1 MDDNELKGYNPG
13 NSENRLRDKH
23 IAVKGDFQSNNM
35 NSARSSV
42 RIERRFPKP

>member
-1 MDDNELKGYNPG
+1 MDDKELKEYNSG
-13 NSENRLRDKH
+13 NSENRLRDKNN
-23 IAVKGDFQSNNM
+23 AVKSGFQSSNV